1 MNALTDRDVSPCV
14 ILTRRRTGA
23 SDLYHLLGNYVP
35 WTCKGTEPFIWS
47 RSMGEVSRQFHTGD
61 AARARA
67 LLMEFLAEGV
77 FFKHQFETDSY
88 EFNQLLLSALSDAGY
103 RVLHVERECED
114 ERLFSL
120 VIATHFKTWARE
132 SIESIRDRLREQEDI
147 PSIDLGQVRQLV
159 RDELAYRRWIEAEW
173 GRHRLARLTVTYESF
188 FRNGLQAL
196 PLADEVFA
204 FAGLGSRAS
213 MLDDASLLRFL
224 FSGEHHTLGL
234 IQYSPVLF
242 QVHQTICE
250 ELEATRRALPA

>member
-1 MNALTDRDVSPCV
+1 MNALTDRDIPPCV

-47 RSMGEVSRQFHTGD
+47 RSMGEVSRQFHGGEQS
-61 AARARA
+61 RAREQ
-67 LLMEFLAEGV
+67 LMGHLAEGV
-77 FFKHQFETDSY
+77 FFKHQFETDSFG
-88 EFNQLLLSALSDAGY
+88 FNQMLLSALAEAGY
-103 RVLHVERECED
+103 RVLHVERERED

-120 VIATHFKTWARE
+120 VIASHFKTWARE
-132 SIESIRDRLREQEDI
+132 SIETIRERLRGRQET
-147 PSIDLGQVRQLV
+147 PAIDLEQVRQMV
-159 RDELAYRRWIEAEW
+159 RDELGYRRWIDAEW
-173 GRHRLARLTVTYESF
+173 ERHRLERLTVTYEAF
-188 FRNGLQAL
+188 FRNGLRAL

-234 IQYSPVLF
+234 IQYSDALF
-242 QVHQTICE
+242 EVHRVICE
-250 ELEATRRALPA
+250 ELEAHAVAAPA

>member
-35 WTCKGTEPFIWS
+35 WACKGTEPFIWS

-61 AARARA
+61 VPRARA
-67 LLMEFLAEGV
+67 MLMEFLAEGV
-77 FFKHQFETDSY
+77 FFKHQFETDSF
-88 EFNQLLLSALSDAGY
+88 EFNQLLLSGLSEAGY
-103 RVLHVERECED
+103 RVLNVERECED

-132 SIESIRDRLREQEDI
+132 SIESIRQRLRDQAEV
-147 PSIDLGQVRQLV
+147 PVIDFDRVRQLV

-173 GRHRLARLTVTYESF
+173 GRHRLERLTVTYESF
-188 FRNGLQAL
+188 FRNGLRAL

-250 ELEATRRALPA
+250 ELDAARQRVAA